1 METSFVTLVQNLIFI
16 LVVLFSSEELLK
28 AISWPLVLGCGHT
41 VVEGV
46 EQGAQDK
53 AWAESDEDVEE
64 GGVRE
69 EFRIP
74 ALCKERGLFVGV
86 NLVSYRM

>member
-16 LVVLFSSEELLK
+16 LVVLFSSKELLK
-28 AISWPLVLGCGHT
+28 AIPWPLVLGCGHT

-53 AWAESDEDVEE
+53 A
-64 GGVRE
+64 
-69 EFRIP
+69 
-74 ALCKERGLFVGV
+74 
-86 NLVSYRM
+86 